1 MYLLPLSSGYSFPDD
16 SVSPKEKSEVKFG
29 SNVGRALY
37 SRFCM
42 GGTYGWGYSDLQN
55 IRLIRDYGDGV
66 QDERIYR
73 EWHTNGSPI
82 GGGNARNINQSTGNN
97 QASRHARL
105 SATQMRSAMVNI
117 SYKPFSPIPKFS
129 STVISMLSGNDYFVE
144 FTSTQRNA
152 IDEKTREKLRVFY
165 ASTMANPLA
174 KELGLPE
181 IPIPFQPKDEREL
194 EMLERQGAFK
204 ADIERAL
211 EQVAETGFKL
221 SNWPYDVRR
230 KCNKDAIDFNLR
242 CAKLYTEPSGAVK
255 WRYVDVT
262 KMVVLW
268 NDTDNEPVAIGD
280 LRMVEIQYIYKD
292 LLDSGYTEDEI
303 KAIGKTYQSQQI
315 QAWSNDAAIFE
326 RKDPLTNRWMWLDF
340 KVPIL
345 EFEYLSTDYHQFV
358 KGVDKSGKK
367 FYNKNEKPVSDKEK
381 DKAREYDDYKCN
393 YWYEGSYI
401 IGTDKVFNWRKKPNQ
416 VQGSKLNPCSSYV
429 FDRAS
434 DNGQSLT
441 QRAIPLEDDLMF
453 AVIKKRAAVAA
464 SAPKGYVVDVGDSGR
479 IMIGN
484 SEYSVFDLIHMHR
497 QNGIVLKKTT
507 MNAATGKQTSTPI
520 VELEN
525 GLGKQGDEW
534 LREIASG
541 VFNIASAFGI
551 TDATAAQME
560 NSGEKAVGV
569 WEGEIQSTNHAI
581 YPLKVSEMSF
591 KEKLAAR
598 YALQVRVNIKYD
610 DRCREFY
617 ENQLGKHVIGVLDSI
632 DHICLDEIGV
642 VAKALP
648 NEKKKDQI
656 LMRAVEMSKIATRD
670 GSTYLTPADVE
681 RVSQFLENDDI
692 EGARQYMYDRERFNR
707 ENAERV
713 AQESMQMT
721 IKGQQDSVAVSEDEK
736 RKTLAK
742 ELRIYKEKLKAEKD
756 KEIEVMQFKYDL
768 ENRNKITEIREKGS
782 EDMNQLLVEIEGEK
796 QTGTNIRNDKT

>member
-1 MYLLPLSSGYSFPDD
+1 MYLLPLSSGYAFPDD
-16 SVSPKEKSEVKFG
+16 SVSEKEKSDVKFG
-29 SNVGRALY
+29 SKVARAFWA
-37 SRFCM
+37 RFCL

-55 IRLIRDYGDGV
+55 IRLIRDYGDGL

-73 EWHTNGSPI
+73 EWYTNGSPI
-82 GGGNARNINQSTGNN
+82 GGGFVRNGQNQNANQS
-97 QASRHARL
+97 SRHAKL
-105 SATQMRSAMVNI
+105 SATQMRGAMLNI
-117 SYKPFSPIPKFS
+117 SYKVFSPIPKFS
-129 STVISMLSGNDYFVE
+129 STVISMLSSNDYFVE
-144 FTSTQRNA
+144 FTSVNKNA
-152 IDEKTREKLRVFY
+152 LDEKTREKFRVYY
-165 ASTMANPLA
+165 AATMVNPLA
-174 KELGLPE
+174 KQLGLPE
-181 IPIPFQPKDEREL
+181 IPVPFQPKDEAEL
-194 EMLERQGAFK
+194 EMLEKQGAFK
-204 ADIERAL
+204 AAIERAL
-211 EQVAETGFKL
+211 EQVAETGFRL
-221 SNWPYDVRR
+221 SNWQYSVRR

-262 KMVVLW
+262 KMTVLW
-268 NDTDNEPVAIGD
+268 NDNDDEPVAIGD
-280 LRMVEIQYIYKD
+280 VRLVDIQYIYKD
-292 LLDSGYTEDEI
+292 LVDSGYTEDEI
-303 KAIGKTYQSQQI
+303 KSVAKTYQGQQI
-315 QAWSNDAAIFE
+315 QQWANDAVIFE

-340 KVPIL
+340 KVPVM

-358 KGVDKSGKK
+358 KGKDKKGKT
-367 FYNKNEKPVSDKEK
+367 FYEKNEKVVSDKEK
-381 DKAREYDDYKCN
+381 TKDREYDDYQCN
-393 YWYEGSYI
+393 FWYEGSYI

-434 DNGQSLT
+434 DNGQALT
-441 QRAIPLEDDLMF
+441 QRAIPVEDELMF
-453 AVIKKRAAVAA
+453 SVIKKRAAVAA
-464 SAPKGYVVDVGDSGR
+464 SAPKGYVIDVGDSGR
-479 IMIGN
+479 IMIGG

-497 QNGIVLKKTT
+497 QNGIVLKKTSI
-507 MNAATGKQTSTPI
+507 NAATGKQTTTPI
-520 VELEN
+520 LELEN

-534 LREIASG
+534 LREIAAN
-541 VFNIASAFGI
+541 VYNLASVFGI

-560 NSGEKAVGV
+560 TSGEKAVGV

-581 YPLKVSEMSF
+581 YPLKISEMAF

-617 ENQLGKHVIGVLDSI
+617 ENQLGKHVIAALDSI
-632 DHICLDEIGV
+632 DDICLEDIGV

-681 RVSQFLENDDI
+681 RISEFLENDDI
-692 EGARQYMYDRERFNR
+692 KGARQYMYDRERFNR

-713 AQESMQMT
+713 AQEMTQMT
-721 IKGQQDSVAVSEDEK
+721 IKGQQESAMVAEQARQQTIQIELQSQ
-736 RKTLAK
+736 LAK
-742 ELRIYKEKLKAEKD
+742 IEAEKQ
-756 KEIEVMQFKYDL
+756 KEIEVMNVKYEL